1 MSEILGIP
9 LAAPCHLVTA
19 ADFAGDTDRFSCP
32 DQKRNLIDDILRVAI
47 TEGEV
52 TQFDSLPEG
61 EKRLRIR
68 VVRHRGFNL
77 CALNMEQDCQQL
89 RITVTVESVRP
100 IQQLWSQLVKLVD
113 VSRVDA
119 LEQQPRIRA

>member
-1 MSEILGIP
+1 MNP
-9 LAAPCHLVTA
+9 HTLAQPAFVQHTLHIHAQPRPEVME
-19 ADFAGDTDRFSCP
+19 
-32 DQKRNLIDDILRVAI
+32 RV
-47 TEGEV
+47 
-52 TQFDSLPEG
+52 L
-61 EKRLRIR
+61 R

-77 CALNMEQDCQQL
+77 CALTMETRAEQDCQQL

>member
-1 MSEILGIP
+1 MSQHSQHQHTLHIHAQPRPE
-9 LAAPCHLVTA
+9 VME
-19 ADFAGDTDRFSCP
+19 
-32 DQKRNLIDDILRVAI
+32 RV
-47 TEGEV
+47 
-52 TQFDSLPEG
+52 L
-61 EKRLRIR
+61 R
-68 VVRHRGFNL
+68 VVRHRGF
-77 CALNMEQDCQQL
+77 ALNALHMEHDCQQL

>member
-1 MSEILGIP
+1 MNFDQGLLEYLG
-9 LAAPCHLVTA
+9 
-19 ADFAGDTDRFSCP
+19 
-32 DQKRNLIDDILRVAI
+32 QYI
-47 TEGEV
+47 TEHKKTVMERV
-52 TQFDSLPEG
+52 L
-61 EKRLRIR
+61 R
-68 VVRHRGFNL
+68 VVRHRGFAL
-77 CALNMEQDCQQL
+77 CALTMETRAEQDCQQL